1 MKMIADMTVIRGNG
15 ECLALMNSVVNEE
28 MRRLNE
34 QHRRET
40 TAMQEEMRTV
50 KRHRDGLLSD
60 RLGCVLRRTSRREGP
75 IRRAFERIVNA
86 WAIVWALGVEA
97 GLWLREG
104 DRDAR

>member
-15 ECLALMNSVVNEE
+15 ECTALMNSVVNEE
-28 MRRLNE
+28 MRKLNE

-40 TAMQEEMRTV
+40 SAMQEEMRTV

-60 RLGCVLRRTSRREGP
+60 RLGCITRRASRREGP
-75 IRRAFERIVNA
+75 IRRALERVVNA

-97 GLWLREG
+97 GLWTWEGNDDLR
-104 DRDAR
+104 